1 MIREQIEAK
10 MILSE
15 VHFMLF
21 AQPIDL
27 LDESFQRTFSLLES
41 ISSISLKIFSEET
54 SF

>member
-21 AQPIDL
+21 AQPVYFCWMSL
-27 LDESFQRTFSLLES
+27 SKEPFLLES
-41 ISSISLKIFSEET
+41 ISSISLKIFSEKT